1 MRLSVRMKKVEEK
14 VNTTKLEPCREPAP
28 MDSYYI
34 NTEFLTS
41 LPFGTEE
48 LILHLSDEPLPEGE
62 VAIAFPSL
70 PFTRSTKNLTRFEI
84 QNDRGR
90 RLRSSLENPVTQA
103 FVYNDE
109 LGLEVPTY
117 PSPTVWA
124 LTAFAIYLP
133 IVCMASVFRSLVTD
147 VRTAPAK
154 ALNSVAFAS
163 LSLARYSAG
172 FGRAFLWVAPSL
184 VTSLQWA
191 YSLRHLALQSK
202 WHSSTNPQLE

>member
-1 MRLSVRMKKVEEK
+1 MIYLQEFRGAGYDADCVRRHAVRSP
-14 VNTTKLEPCREPAP
+14 PCRHVIA
-28 MDSYYI
+28 MQISAQKKDQYI
-34 NTEFLTS
+34 AASLAALAFAVLIFLWMC
-41 LPFGTEE
+41 
-48 LILHLSDEPLPEGE
+48 
-62 VAIAFPSL
+62 
-70 PFTRSTKNLTRFEI
+70 
-84 QNDRGR
+84 
-90 RLRSSLENPVTQA
+90 
-103 FVYNDE
+103 
-109 LGLEVPTY
+109 LEVPTY

-163 LSLARYSAG
+163 LSLARYSTG